1 MLTAYGSARIL
12 ARSWWYCSGVISS
25 ALYWRSNSGRR
36 CSLSAEI
43 GKAGA
48 SNGGKGT
55 GFLGLGVGG
64 LTAVSRRLDG
74 GGTWRAAGGGG
85 TSTVFDWAGV
95 AAGAGGAATA
105 TGF

>member
-25 ALYWRSNSGRR
+25 ALYWRSNSWRR
-36 CSLSAEI
+36 CSLVAEI

-55 GFLGLGVGG
+55 GFLGLGLGG
-64 LTAVSRRLDG
+64 LTADSRPLDG
-74 GGTWRAAGGGG
+74 DGVWRAAGGGG
-85 TSTVFDWAGV
+85 TSTVFCWG
-95 AAGAGGAATA
+95 GGAA
-105 TGF
+105 GGGG